1 MSVPKSG
8 GSPGTGRPA
17 RRAVL
22 IENADE
28 HAFTRSAVAW
38 KIDNRAPAAPSEAT
52 VETLKMPNPMSV
64 IRRAASFARGFAGDP
79 FTHWPFPVLSR
90 RMYGNLAGFRQNL
103 YGSID
108 SGLHRLLGIS
118 HSKPACD
125 PETIELVAELRRHG
139 LAKVHGWLDDE
150 TVARIR
156 ARLLAAAETVG
167 SNPSDYMTIVE
178 ADAFASRAPDVFDV
192 FNERIVGFLEHYFGG
207 PFLVNSGAF
216 RLTRHVPEEVL
227 AQGEVYSD
235 RWHNDSGPTSML
247 AIFVLL
253 NAVDSDGGPTS
264 AINIPATKDIIRSG
278 YASRKEAGQM
288 TADIEANPHRVE
300 MTGPAG
306 TIMFVN
312 VARCLHRAGIPAE
325 GRHREWLQFRL
336 FPSREATDTS
346 RLRSAKILEY
356 TNRIDQDY

>member
-1 MSVPKSG
+1 MNLFSEYRSRIVQAVDELCSSGVLPNDLDTSRVSVEPPREAEHGDLATNAAMVLAKQAG
-8 GSPGTGRPA
+8 LKPRDLAEHIAEKLRADAQVTGVEIAGPGFINIRLESVA
-17 RRAVL
+17 WRAVL
-22 IENADE
+22 A
-28 HAFTRSAVAW
+28 
-38 KIDNRAPAAPSEAT
+38 
-52 VETLKMPNPMSV
+52 
-64 IRRAASFARGFAGDP
+64 
-79 FTHWPFPVLSR
+79 
-90 RMYGNLAGFRQNL
+90 
-103 YGSID
+103 
-108 SGLHRLLGIS
+108 
-118 HSKPACD
+118 
-125 PETIELVAELRRHG
+125 
-139 LAKVHGWLDDE
+139 
-150 TVARIR
+150 
-156 ARLLAAAETVG
+156 
-167 SNPSDYMTIVE
+167 
-178 ADAFASRAPDVFDV
+178 
-192 FNERIVGFLEHYFGG
+192 
-207 PFLVNSGAF
+207 
-216 RLTRHVPEEVL
+216 EVL

-253 NAVDSDGGPTS
+253 NDVDSDGGPTS